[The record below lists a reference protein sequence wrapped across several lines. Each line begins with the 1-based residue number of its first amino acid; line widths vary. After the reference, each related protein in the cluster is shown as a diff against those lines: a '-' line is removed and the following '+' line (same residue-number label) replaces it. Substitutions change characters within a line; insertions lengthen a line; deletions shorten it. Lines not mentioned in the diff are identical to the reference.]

1 MGGKS
6 SISYNFLGIMKVL
19 QPRSHRAWQS
29 NSFTI
34 ILMMGSKQ
42 SSIFL
47 GIEASHFNFS
57 SLACMRILVICLVKA
72 IFIALALGL
81 SASFCKNFITSVM
94 LLLGIVLRKTKF
106 LARYQD
112 QLASEEVTDL

>member
-6 SISYNFLGIMKVL
+6 SISYNFLGIMEVL

-29 NSFTI
+29 NSFTL

-42 SSIFL
+42 SSNFL
-47 GIEASHFNFS
+47 GIEASRFNFS
-57 SLACMRILVICLVKA
+57 SLACMITLVICLVKT

-81 SASFCKNFITSVM
+81 SESFCKNFITSLM
-94 LLLGIVLRKTKF
+94 L
-106 LARYQD
+106 
-112 QLASEEVTDL
+112 QLSKSKHY